1 MFAQWPRLLCVH
13 IQRIQYLTPEVSLK
27 RPDQVVFER
36 ELQVASVSPYVRR
49 LFVSSSSPRGRAAAT
64 PANPASSSSRAA
76 SSALPSPSPSSPG
89 DTQSASHA
97 NANLRPVDQ
106 STAEPR
112 TITTPT
118 TTTPLANVE
127 LGALMHRYRLRSLV
141 SHLGVDA
148 DSGHYVSLRVAP
160 ASAGDTRGE
169 RWLRASDT
177 AVAHVSFDDVADSQ
191 AYLLFY
197 ERVA

>member
-1 MFAQWPRLLCVH
+1 MH
-13 IQRIQYLTPEVSLK
+13 IQYLTPEVSLK
-27 RPDQVVFER
+27 RPELVVFER
-36 ELQVASVSPYVRR
+36 ELQVPTVSSYVRR
-49 LFVSSSSPRGRAAAT
+49 LFVSSSSPRGPAAAT
-64 PANPASSSSRAA
+64 SANHAFSSARAA
-76 SSALPSPSPSSPG
+76 SSASPLPSPSSPG

-97 NANLRPVDQ
+97 NANSRRPVLQ

-112 TITTPT
+112 TITTTT
-118 TTTPLANVE
+118 TTTPTTPLADVE
-127 LGALMHRYRLRSLV
+127 LGALVHRYRLRSLV

-160 ASAGDTRGE
+160 ASAGDSRGE

-177 AVAHVSFDDVADSQ
+177 AVAHVSFDDVADLQ

-197 ERVA
+197 VRVA